1 MTASEAR
8 DIDVLR
14 FDLLVRWKS
23 VLPPFEHPSL
33 IRLLPEKGYVLS
45 SEIAQQGIPF
55 GGSLEVTGPVAT
67 KGNISLSLDAQKPG
81 MSVSGKDPDETTRE
95 FDELEKIL
103 KESLRFDSTKD
114 ARFFE
119 VDCQLLLSST
129 GSAIAHIRSF
139 TEGIS
144 VVSEIGDLLKH
155 PLAIRGFRM
164 SSPEGLMQSENWY
177 DMTLEPAPRSPEHFF
192 FGVLVFRSRDRNA
205 VWDVAG
211 RALEIFDKSAS
222 LVERRS

>member
-23 VLPPFEHPSL
+23 VLTPFEHPSL

-45 SEIAQQGIPF
+45 SEIAQQRMPF

-67 KGNISLSLDAQKPG
+67 KGNISLSLDAHRPG
-81 MSVSGKDPDETTRE
+81 MSVSGKDPDETMRE
-95 FDELEKIL
+95 FDELETIL
-103 KESLRFDSTKD
+103 KESLRFDSIKD

-119 VDCQLLLSST
+119 VDCQLLMLST
-129 GSAIAHIRSF
+129 GSPIALLRSL
-139 TEGIS
+139 TEGMS
-144 VVSEIGDLLKH
+144 MVSEIGDLLKH
-155 PLAIRGFRM
+155 PLAMRGFRM
-164 SSPEGLMQSENWY
+164 SSPEGLMQNENWY
-177 DMTLEPAPRSPEHFF
+177 DIILEPSQRSPEHFF
-192 FGVLVFRSRDRNA
+192 FGVLVFRSRDRSA

-222 LVERRS
+222 LVERQS